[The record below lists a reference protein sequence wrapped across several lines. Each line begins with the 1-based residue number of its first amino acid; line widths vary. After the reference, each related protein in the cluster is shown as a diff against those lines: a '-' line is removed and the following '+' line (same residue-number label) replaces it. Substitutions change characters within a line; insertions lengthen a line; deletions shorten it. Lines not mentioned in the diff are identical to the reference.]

1 MQPPTSA
8 VPDFYYTL
16 FAFYE
21 PVLTVI
27 GFIGTLCDPE
37 TVISSPFPSP
47 ASPDSPDADNPPG
60 S

>member
-1 MQPPTSA
+1 MQPPTSSI
-8 VPDFYYTL
+8 PDFYYTL

-21 PVLTVI
+21 PALTVI

-37 TVISSPFPSP
+37 TVIVSPFRLRSR
-47 ASPDSPDADNPPG
+47 DTDNPPG